1 MVYNFNN
8 KAILDALLEYYGIN
22 REIEES
28 DKSNTVKNLL
38 NCFTKENLNY
48 FTHVAPW
55 LKNLVP
61 KLEGDTQELRQPS
74 TLQALSIARIV
85 RSRTELLSKLFSSA
99 KNGDLEAVKYLVE
112 RAEVDVNA
120 QDMFAFTSLMFA
132 AESGHLDVVKYLVKE
147 AKVDVNAGN
156 EFGNT
161 PLIFAAEN
169 GHLDVVKYLVKEAK
183 ANVNA
188 KNEFGETA
196 LMFAAKNGH
205 LNVVKYLVKE
215 AKANVNARNDCEDT
229 PLIFAAEKGHL
240 GIVKCLV
247 EAKADVNARSNGRR
261 FEETTALISAIY
273 KAHLDVV
280 KYLVKEGNTDVNTQ
294 DRKGNTPLML
304 AAQRGDLGIVK
315 CLVEA
320 KADAN
325 TKNYYGATALTRT
338 TQDVR
343 KYLKNHLRKINEIEL
358 RKERVCI
365 SVCGAVGFITGFAV
379 AYNTQAAIATCATS
393 AVTGLL
399 LGAVVGYL
407 AIKVKREKREDPDIA
422 VVTALKNILT
432 IQWSTLPTVC

>member
-38 NCFTKENLNY
+38 NRFTKENLNY

-85 RSRTELLSKLFSSA
+85 RSRTELLFKLFSSA

-120 QDMFAFTSLMFA
+120 QDMFEFTSLMFA
-132 AESGHLDVVKYLVKE
+132 AASGHLDVVKYLVKE

-161 PLIFAAEN
+161 PLIFAAED

-188 KNEFGETA
+188 KNEFGGTA
-196 LMFAAKNGH
+196 LMFAAKN
-205 LNVVKYLVKE
+205 
-215 AKANVNARNDCEDT
+215 
-229 PLIFAAEKGHL
+229 GHL

-247 EAKADVNARSNGRR
+247 EAKA
-261 FEETTALISAIY
+261 
-273 KAHLDVV
+273 
-280 KYLVKEGNTDVNTQ
+280 DVNTQ

-343 KYLKNHLRKINEIEL
+343 KYLKNHVRKINEIEL

-432 IQWSTLPTVC
+432 IQWSTWPTVC

>member
-38 NCFTKENLNY
+38 NRFTKENLNY

-85 RSRTELLSKLFSSA
+85 RIRTELLFKLFSSA

-120 QDMFAFTSLMFA
+120 QDMFEFTSLMFA
-132 AESGHLDVVKYLVKE
+132 AASGY
-147 AKVDVNAGN
+147 
-156 EFGNT
+156 
-161 PLIFAAEN
+161 
-169 GHLDVVKYLVKEAK
+169 LDVVKYLVKEAK

-196 LMFAAKNGH
+196 LMFAAKN
-205 LNVVKYLVKE
+205 
-215 AKANVNARNDCEDT
+215 
-229 PLIFAAEKGHL
+229 GHL

-273 KAHLDVV
+273 KVNLDVV

-343 KYLKNHLRKINEIEL
+343 KYLKNHVRKINEIEL

-432 IQWSTLPTVC
+432 IQWSTWPTVC

>member
-1 MVYNFNN
+1 M
-8 KAILDALLEYYGIN
+8 
-22 REIEES
+22 
-28 DKSNTVKNLL
+28 
-38 NCFTKENLNY
+38 
-48 FTHVAPW
+48 
-55 LKNLVP
+55 
-61 KLEGDTQELRQPS
+61 
-74 TLQALSIARIV
+74 
-85 RSRTELLSKLFSSA
+85 
-99 KNGDLEAVKYLVE
+99 KYLVE

-120 QDMFAFTSLMFA
+120 QDMFEFTSLMFA

-147 AKVDVNAGN
+147 ARVDVNAGN

-161 PLIFAAEN
+161 PLIFAAED
-169 GHLDVVKYLVKEAK
+169 GHLD
-183 ANVNA
+183 
-188 KNEFGETA
+188 
-196 LMFAAKNGH
+196 
-205 LNVVKYLVKE
+205 VVKYLVKE

-343 KYLKNHLRKINEIEL
+343 KYLKNHVRKINEIEL

-432 IQWSTLPTVC
+432 IQWSTWPTVC

>member
-38 NCFTKENLNY
+38 NRFTKENLNY

-85 RSRTELLSKLFSSA
+85 RSRTELLFKLFSSA

-120 QDMFAFTSLMFA
+120 QDMFEFTSLMFA
-132 AESGHLDVVKYLVKE
+132 AASGHLDVVKYLVKE

-161 PLIFAAEN
+161 PLIFAAED

-205 LNVVKYLVKE
+205 L
-215 AKANVNARNDCEDT
+215 
-229 PLIFAAEKGHL
+229 

-247 EAKADVNARSNGRR
+247 EAKADVNASI
-261 FEETTALISAIY
+261 EQTKS
-273 KAHLDVV
+273 V
-280 KYLVKEGNTDVNTQ
+280 KSERNTQ
-294 DRKGNTPLML
+294 
-304 AAQRGDLGIVK
+304 I
-315 CLVEA
+315 
-320 KADAN
+320 
-325 TKNYYGATALTRT
+325 
-338 TQDVR
+338 
-343 KYLKNHLRKINEIEL
+343 
-358 RKERVCI
+358 
-365 SVCGAVGFITGFAV
+365 
-379 AYNTQAAIATCATS
+379 
-393 AVTGLL
+393 
-399 LGAVVGYL
+399 
-407 AIKVKREKREDPDIA
+407 
-422 VVTALKNILT
+422 
-432 IQWSTLPTVC
+432 

>member
-38 NCFTKENLNY
+38 NRFTKENLNY

-85 RSRTELLSKLFSSA
+85 RIRTELLFKLFSSA

-120 QDMFAFTSLMFA
+120 QDMFEFTSLMFA
-132 AESGHLDVVKYLVKE
+132 AASGHLDVVKYLVKE

-161 PLIFAAEN
+161 PLIFAAED

-188 KNEFGETA
+188 KNEFGGTA
-196 LMFAAKNGH
+196 LMFAAKN
-205 LNVVKYLVKE
+205 
-215 AKANVNARNDCEDT
+215 
-229 PLIFAAEKGHL
+229 GHL

-273 KAHLDVV
+273 KVHLDVV

-343 KYLKNHLRKINEIEL
+343 KYLKNHVRKINEIEL

-365 SVCGAVGFITGFAV
+365 SVCGAVG
-379 AYNTQAAIATCATS
+379 
-393 AVTGLL
+393 LL
-399 LGAVVGYL
+399 QVL
-407 AIKVKREKREDPDIA
+407 R
-422 VVTALKNILT
+422 
-432 IQWSTLPTVC
+432 

>member
-38 NCFTKENLNY
+38 NRFTKENLNY

-85 RSRTELLSKLFSSA
+85 KSRTELLFKLFSSA

-120 QDMFAFTSLMFA
+120 QDMFEFTSLMFA
-132 AESGHLDVVKYLVKE
+132 AASGHLDVVKYLVKE

-161 PLIFAAEN
+161 PLIFAAED
-169 GHLDVVKYLVKEAK
+169 G
-183 ANVNA
+183 
-188 KNEFGETA
+188 
-196 LMFAAKNGH
+196 
-205 LNVVKYLVKE
+205 
-215 AKANVNARNDCEDT
+215 
-229 PLIFAAEKGHL
+229 
-240 GIVKCLV
+240 
-247 EAKADVNARSNGRR
+247 
-261 FEETTALISAIY
+261 
-273 KAHLDVV
+273 HLDVV

-343 KYLKNHLRKINEIEL
+343 KYLKNHVRKINEIEL

-432 IQWSTLPTVC
+432 IQWSTWPTVC